1 MRMNR
6 ATKNWFARELFI
18 QYLQEKLK
26 ARPPRH
32 SQEDEG
38 KVLTQLQCRDEIQAL
53 LEQSKNQ
60 KQFIAGARTI
70 WVKFRTSKKKV
81 RRGRPSEWRT
91 VIAEIVLWYEDQKK
105 DYMFE
110 KTTDYQ
116 LIQHVESKHPKL
128 HKDTI
133 RKFVKLWRLSWTPP
147 WNRSIADWRWL
158 NKHEPGLVHD
168 DFQAIKHLQESST
181 LRFVLKDVEQRISA
195 ALKPR

>member
-1 MRMNR
+1 MRMDR
-6 ATKNWFARELFI
+6 TTKDWFARKLFEQFLLEKRKLRLTHSPQEEPDDPLI
-18 QYLQEKLK
+18 HFQY
-26 ARPPRH
+26 
-32 SQEDEG
+32 G
-38 KVLTQLQCRDEIQAL
+38 DEIQAL
-53 LEQSKNQ
+53 LENSKNQ
-60 KQFIAGARTI
+60 KEFIAGAKQV
-70 WVKFRTSKKKV
+70 WSKFQSSQGRV

-116 LIQHVESKHPKL
+116 LIQHVKSKYPAL
-128 HKDTI
+128 HNDTI
-133 RKFVKLWRLSWTPP
+133 RKFVKLWRLTWTPP

-158 NKHEPGLVHD
+158 NKHEPGLVQD

-181 LRFVLKDVEQRISA
+181 LRFALKDVEQRISA